1 MLFPA
6 AMCFQEHLT
15 ASTLSAR
22 VLIRDCWIPSANWM
36 HSSSR
41 LNLPGWHTLD
51 VSSGFM
57 AFARKSRTRPMNS
70 SLNELLF
77 RGDVNSWLVRIFNPN
92 YTRIAPRKPLWGAIN
107 NKYSMCIENQERK
120 LLRTSRVANKLFG
133 TRSVQRRERISNE
146 GTLFREAHRRGSY
159 QIVFEA
165 GWRLGKG
172 RLKN

>member
-57 AFARKSRTRPMNS
+57 VFARKSRIRSMN
-70 SLNELLF
+70 SLNELLLF
-77 RGDVNSWLVRIFNPN
+77 RGDINSCWYRYGLLILIIRVSRPKISW
-92 YTRIAPRKPLWGAIN
+92 IAIN

-120 LLRTSRVANKLFG
+120 LLRTSRVENKLFG
-133 TRSVQRRERISNE
+133 TRS
-146 GTLFREAHRRGSY
+146 
-159 QIVFEA
+159 
-165 GWRLGKG
+165 
-172 RLKN
+172 